1 MILFYYSIDISFNV
15 STCEK
20 GTGFRDQNFN
30 SCFRLLKKF
39 DFPAMAFSLYFLGYE
54 DESEIP
60 EDETE
65 RAKWVFTRR
74 ATLELT
80 Q

>member
-1 MILFYYSIDISFNV
+1 MHNGL
-15 STCEK
+15 
-20 GTGFRDQNFN
+20 NF
-30 SCFRLLKKF
+30 SDVQVLAVLFRLLKKF
-39 DFPAMAFSLYFLGYE
+39 DFPEMEFSLYFLGYE

-60 EDETE
+60 QDETL

-80 Q
+80 QFVIICVILQHIN